1 MFSNKKVTNIEKL
14 RFHRIAVLTFKIIR
28 KLNSQKS
35 TKKIFNPPKHI
46 KKNRMSI
53 PKQSAFLTYN
63 KIEILILPS

>member
-35 TKKIFNPPKHI
+35 TKKIFNPPKRI
-46 KKNRMSI
+46 KKQNVYS
-53 PKQSAFLTYN
+53 
-63 KIEILILPS
+63 